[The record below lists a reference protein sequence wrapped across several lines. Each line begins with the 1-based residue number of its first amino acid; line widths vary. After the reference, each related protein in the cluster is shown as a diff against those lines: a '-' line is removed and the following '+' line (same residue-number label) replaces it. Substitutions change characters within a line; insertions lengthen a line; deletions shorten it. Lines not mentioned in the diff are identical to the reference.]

1 MLGYSLAW
9 TRALLELR
17 VRAGPG
23 LRLMLRYSLAWTRAL
38 LELRVRAWALIK
50 ANVRVFLGLD
60 QGCSK
65 A

>member
-9 TRALLELR
+9 TRAVLELR
-17 VRAGPG
+17 VG
-23 LRLMLRYSLAWTRAL
+23 
-38 LELRVRAWALIK
+38 AWAWIK

-60 QGCSK
+60 QGSSR